1 MSEPFILLSNLSM
14 MIQLFGRSTNFVQK
28 VQNINSVRKQLIGKV
43 ESFLKSNFHANQEH
57 NLGQTQNH

>member
-1 MSEPFILLSNLSM
+1 M

-28 VQNINSVRKQLIGKV
+28 VQNTNSVRTQLIGKV
-43 ESFLKSNFHANQEH
+43 ESFLKSNFHVYQEH